1 MFNYPFQA
9 YEKREL
15 KDFVCSDK
23 IELNLLKYSI
33 SGVVLINTWTDAKGS
48 YEMKSFDIEADSVSS
63 NEEFAE
69 KIRQNLNDG
78 GFGAKE
84 ILGAYVIIT
93 ACYDHPIMVGISE
106 FEVGEEFISC
116 QPYELTPED
125 KDFLLETISTF

>member
-15 KDFVCSDK
+15 KNFTCADK

-33 SGVVLINTWTDAKGS
+33 SGVVLINTWSDAKGS
-48 YEMKSFDIEADSVSS
+48 YEMSHFDIDADSISS
-63 NEEFAE
+63 KEEFFE

-93 ACYDHPIMVGISE
+93 ACYDHPILIGTSK

-116 QPYELTPED
+116 EPYELTTED